1 MATNTSSVLGAA
13 ILGKMALAN
22 ATSDDPYVSTS
33 DRPLINYLPPY
44 MQEYLE
50 IKSIMA
56 AEQPEIDSLWSSVEQ
71 TMADQFIM
79 DSTEYGVMRWESM
92 LKISPKATDTLD
104 ERKFRILTRLNQ
116 ELPYT
121 LIRLRETLT
130 TLCGANRFV
139 IDLEANKYHITIKL
153 GVGNHNKYAEVENLL
168 YKMLPA
174 NLTRAISI
182 MYNTHRAVGLCRH
195 MDLAAFTHE
204 QVRNEVL
211 KDA

>member
-1 MATNTSSVLGAA
+1 MANDKSSVLGTGV
-13 ILGKMALAN
+13 LGKMALGN
-22 ATSDDPYVSTS
+22 ASSDEPYVSTS
-33 DRPLINYLPPY
+33 NRSLINYLPPY

-50 IKSIMA
+50 IKAIMS
-56 AEQPEIDSLWSSVEQ
+56 AEQPEIDALWSSVEKAF
-71 TMADQFIM
+71 ADQFIM
-79 DSTEYGVMRWESM
+79 DATEYGVMRWESM
-92 LKISPKATDTLD
+92 LNISPKATETLD
-104 ERKFRILTRLNQ
+104 ERKFRILARLNQ

-121 LIRLRETLT
+121 LTRLHEILT

-211 KDA
+211 TNA